1 MNEAKQIVKVADNQD
16 KYQTYRTQLGRYQK
30 AMKYGFHLEA
40 IWILYAMA
48 EDRTSAFLYCIGL
61 VSEDDR
67 SKKTPSQTIRKDW
80 KNIQETVGRKG
91 GFNTFAFKL
100 EAIRLLLDW
109 SAHVQPDS
117 SFQKDIRGKL
127 RKIKNQDRLVS
138 SLEYLGLWKDK
149 RNQLVHALFSK
160 NKEAVEE
167 ELTLLAEEG
176 YRAIRVLDEA
186 VRQLKRSVDVR
197 AKYGIR

>member
-1 MNEAKQIVKVADNQD
+1 MNEANRIVKVADNQD
-16 KYQTYRTQLGRYQK
+16 KYQTYKTQLGRYQR

-40 IWILYAMA
+40 LWILYAMA
-48 EDRTSAFLYCIGL
+48 EDRTSAFLYCLGL

-67 SKKTPSQTIRKDW
+67 SKRTPTQAIQKDW
-80 KNIQETVGRKG
+80 KNIQESVGRKG
-91 GFNTFAFKL
+91 GFNTFALKL
-100 EAIRLLLDW
+100 EAIRLLMDW
-109 SAHVQPDS
+109 SLHIQPDS
-117 SFQKDIRGKL
+117 AFQKDICGKL
-127 RKIKNQDRLVS
+127 QKLKNQDRLVS
-138 SLEYLGLWKDK
+138 SLAYLDLWKGK

-176 YRAIRVLDEA
+176 YRAVRVLDEA

-197 AKYGIR
+197 AKYGIC